1 MTAYIDKEVYPYG
14 YNWSHINSAQ
24 ISDHEVVTVEILK
37 QKLPYIGKGVWR
49 IQQSDI
55 DDETVREE
63 TRKLLKRVE
72 EEMKEIKKDKIVG
85 IQKLWMN
92 TKEYIKQIVES
103 AKKKRKHNIEKTK
116 KKI

>member
-1 MTAYIDKEVYPYG
+1 MVC
-14 YNWSHINSAQ
+14 
-24 ISDHEVVTVEILK
+24 
-37 QKLPYIGKGVWR
+37 
-49 IQQSDI
+49 DI

-116 KKI
+116 KKIRKKIDKKLEEIEGDLQNLTQENSKLL